1 MSSVTIF
8 DIKRFA
14 VHDGPGIRTTV
25 FFKGCPLDCW
35 WCHNP
40 ESRKS
45 QAEKVIYKRKLG
57 EKEIDYT
64 HTYGKSMNIPEVVK
78 EILKDKLFY
87 EESGGGVTFSGGEPL
102 LQPDALFD
110 LLKHCKRKG
119 IHTAVDTCGHTQW
132 INFKKIIAFTDLFL
146 FDLKLIDVEK
156 HEEFT
161 GVKNELI
168 IDNLV
173 RLLREKAN
181 VELRIPVIPG
191 INDSKDEIRRY
202 IQFLMLKL
210 EKAPKIHLLP
220 YHNIADNKYQKLNM
234 KNRMKRLDGTESKNL
249 QSFKQELESSGFT
262 VGIGG

>member
-45 QAEKVIYKRKLG
+45 EPEEVRYKRKLG
-57 EKEIDYT
+57 EKEIEYKR
-64 HTYGKSMNIPEVVK
+64 TYGNSIEINDLMK
-78 EILKDKLFY
+78 EIVKDKIFH
-87 EESGGGVTFSGGEPL
+87 EESKGGVTFSGGEPL
-102 LQPDALFD
+102 SQSEALLE
-110 LLKHCKRKG
+110 LLKQCKRHG
-119 IHTAVDTCGHTQW
+119 IHTAVDTCGYSQW
-132 INFKKIIAFTDLFL
+132 SNFEKIIPFTDLFL
-146 FDLKLIDVEK
+146 FDLKLIDVGK

-161 GVKNELI
+161 GVKNDLI
-168 IDNLV
+168 ISNLV
-173 RLLREKAN
+173 RLLHEHEN

-191 INDSKDEIRRY
+191 VNDSKNEIERY
-202 IQFLMLKL
+202 IQFLLKKL
-210 EKAPKIHLLP
+210 KRAPKIHLLP

-234 KNRMKRLDGTESKNL
+234 ENRMEKLKN
-249 QSFKQELESSGFT
+249 SIGENIEFFKLELESAGFNI
-262 VGIGG
+262 GIGG